1 MGSFRQVFRR
11 LAKAPLFTATAIA
24 TLTLAIGINTAVF
37 SLLDA
42 FLLRALPYPR
52 PDRVA
57 ALVAHTEG
65 IDPLRATPFVED
77 DDSFSGDSWQVFTAS
92 LDSVILASSGWG
104 SSGGVNLTA
113 GGAARYVTGSRV
125 SARYFDVLGIPLY
138 LGRSFTQEE
147 DRQHGPPVAV
157 LSYALWQSAFHSDAR
172 IVGQSVLL
180 KGEPYTVVGVLPRG
194 AITPSH
200 ADVFT
205 PLQPAPTGECAGT
218 NCAILVR
225 LRPDATWA
233 QVNAQLSRIRLPY
246 FSELE
251 SKYHGHARIYARPLQ
266 LELAGDMRG
275 PVIVLMLAVGFIL
288 LIACANLAGLALVRL
303 LRRRHEIA
311 TRFALGA
318 SRFGVLSELW
328 KEDLVVAL
336 AGGTGGVALAVALS
350 RALPRLLPESMLP
363 VGGVS
368 IDLRALVFTLG
379 VSLVASL
386 LCAMLPA
393 LEIRRFDLGAFHSGS
408 GHAGSRAV
416 TGRSRRLR
424 QALIAAQVALTVV
437 LLISAGLLVRTLVY
451 LETLPPGFD
460 GHNVMTATASLDDA
474 RYRDAA
480 AFRNLLDKSVAAMR
494 EIPGVRDAAV
504 GLSMPF
510 ERGLNDLVAIQDG
523 SKAGTKRGSSM
534 AYITPGYFSTLRIPL
549 VAGRLPRDTDN
560 APSEPV
566 AIVNQAF
573 GRRFFDNPA
582 PIGNHFKTEGVTF
595 TIVGIVGDVEK
606 RPGIQPAAP
615 ISTEAVVY
623 LPAAQTPQALVNLA
637 HIWFQPSWV
646 VRTAGPIQGLT
657 AAMQRALSGVAPNLP
672 VSGFRSMDQI
682 LAEQLQRQRIEVAL
696 LATLSGLALLLSA
709 LGIYGLVS
717 NLVVQRTREIG
728 IRIALGSTVPR
739 AVLYIGSAGVA
750 AAAAGLVCGMAL
762 AFVTAR
768 ILTSQLFGV
777 KTYDLPT
784 FCAIALLM
792 AFIAGA
798 ASFLP
803 ALRISRIQPADT
815 LRAE

>member
-1 MGSFRQVFRR
+1 MNVLKQALRR
-11 LAKAPLFTATAIA
+11 LVKSPLATAVA
-24 TLTLAIGINTAVF
+24 LLTLALAIGINTSVF

-42 FLLRALPYPR
+42 FLLRTLPYPR

-57 ALVAHTEG
+57 ALIAHNEG
-65 IDPLRATPFVED
+65 IDPLRATPFSED
-77 DDSFSGDSWQVFTAS
+77 DDSFTGESWQVFKDS

-104 SSGGVNLTA
+104 GSGGVNLTA
-113 GGAARYVTGSRV
+113 GGAAQYVTGSRV

-138 LGRSFTQEE
+138 LGRSFSEEE
-147 DRQHGPPVAV
+147 DRPNGPPVAV
-157 LSYALWQSAFHSDAR
+157 LSYALWQSAFHSDPR
-172 IVGQSVLL
+172 IVGQSILL
-180 KGEPYTVVGVLPRG
+180 KGEPYTVVGVLSRG

-200 ADVFT
+200 AAVFT

-218 NCAILVR
+218 NCGILVR
-225 LRPDATWA
+225 LKPGATWA

-251 SKYHGHARIYARPLQ
+251 AKYHGHTRIYALPLQ

-318 SRFGVLSELW
+318 SRLDVLRELW
-328 KEDLVVAL
+328 MEDLVVAL
-336 AGGTGGVALAVALS
+336 VGGAGGVALAVALA
-350 RALPRLLPESMLP
+350 RALPWLLPDSMLP
-363 VGGVS
+363 VGGAS
-368 IDLRALVFTLG
+368 IDLRALAFTLG
-379 VSLVASL
+379 VSLLASL
-386 LCAMLPA
+386 LCAALPGI
-393 LEIRRFDLGAFHSGS
+393 EIHRFDLGAFHAGS
-408 GHAGSRAV
+408 RHAGCRAV

-424 QALIAAQVALTVV
+424 QTLIAGQVALTVV

-460 GHNVMTATASLDDA
+460 PHNVMTATASLDDA

-480 AFRNLLDKSVAAMR
+480 AFQNLLDKSVAAMR

-504 GLSMPF
+504 GLSVPY
-510 ERGLNDLVAIQDG
+510 ERGLNNLIVIEDG
-523 SKAGTKRGSSM
+523 SKAGTQRGSSI
-534 AYITPGYFSTLRIPL
+534 AYVTPGYFSALRIPL
-549 VAGRLPRDTDN
+549 IAGRAPRDSDN
-560 APSEPV
+560 SRSEPV
-566 AIVNQAF
+566 AIVNQTF

-582 PIGNHFKTEGVTF
+582 PIGNHFKTAGVTYK
-595 TIVGIVGDVEK
+595 IVGIVGDVEK

-623 LPAAQTPQALVNLA
+623 LPAAQTAQALVNIA

-646 VRTAGPIQGLT
+646 VRTDGPIQGLT
-657 AAMQRALSGVAPNLP
+657 ASMQRALGRVAPNLP
-672 VSGFRSMDQI
+672 VCGFRSMDQI
-682 LAEQLQRQRIEVAL
+682 LGEQLQRQKIEVAL
-696 LATLSGLALLLSA
+696 LATLAGLALLLSA

-717 NLVVQRTREIG
+717 NLVIQRTREIG

-739 AVLYIGSAGVA
+739 AVLYIGSAGVT
-750 AAAAGLVCGMAL
+750 AAAAGLVCGIAL
-762 AFVTAR
+762 AFGAAR

-777 KTYDLPT
+777 RSHDLPT
-784 FCAIALLM
+784 FCAIAWLM
-792 AFIAGA
+792 ALIAGG